1 MDEVDYIVA
10 TLGAIAFILL
20 IAIELMLRHG

>member
-1 MDEVDYIVA
+1 MDEVDYLVA
-10 TLGAIAFILL
+10 MFGAIAFILL